1 MPNTTVLRLE
11 GRDVLDLLHR
21 LTTQS
26 LLDLPPGR
34 ARATLWCDFRGRLEH
49 RAWIA
54 HASDGSVLV
63 VRDDAPGADLAAA
76 IDRQVFREDVRIE
89 IRSEDVPVRPRP
101 GGVGLEAGAV
111 RERDGR
117 IEAIQCTDS
126 WALELGGE
134 PAPPG
139 PDPAVEH
146 ARIAAGLPRHGHE
159 VRAEFHPFEVGLARD
174 VHLDK
179 GCYPGQEVLQR
190 LVTYDSVRRRFVR
203 VAGVGSVPRAP
214 ADLWREG
221 ALAGRLT
228 SATADGD
235 GWIGLATI
243 KLDALA
249 DADVITLVNERPL
262 GRVTPFPVERPLG
275 RP

>member
-1 MPNTTVLRLE
+1 MPNTTVLRLV

-21 LTTQS
+21 LTTQA

-76 IDRQVFREDVRIE
+76 IDRQVFREDVRME
-89 IRSEDVPVRPRP
+89 VRSEEVAVRARP
-101 GGVGLEAGAV
+101 GGVGLEPGTL
-111 RERDGR
+111 RERDGL
-117 IEAIQCTDS
+117 IEAIQCSDG
-126 WALELGGE
+126 WALELGGD
-134 PAPPG
+134 PTP
-139 PDPAVEH
+139 PDPDPLVEH
-146 ARIAAGLPRHGHE
+146 ARISAGLPRHGHE
-159 VRAEFHPFEVGLARD
+159 VRPEFHPFEVGLMRD

-203 VAGVGSVPRAP
+203 VAGVGSTPKAP

-221 ALAGRLT
+221 ALVGRLT
-228 SATADGD
+228 SAAADGS
-235 GWIGLATI
+235 GWIGLATL

-249 DADVITLVNERPL
+249 DADLITLVNERPL
-262 GRVTPFPVERPLG
+262 GRVTPFPVERPIG